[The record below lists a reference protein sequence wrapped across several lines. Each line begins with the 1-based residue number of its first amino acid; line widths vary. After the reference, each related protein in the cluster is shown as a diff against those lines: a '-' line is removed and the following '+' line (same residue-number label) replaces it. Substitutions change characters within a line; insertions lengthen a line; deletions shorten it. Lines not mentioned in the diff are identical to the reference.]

1 MNMKH
6 LEEKVPSHPVLY
18 AIKCFLD
25 KLRQSPDVYPIKHYK
40 KIARLRKRGLDVY
53 N

>member
-1 MNMKH
+1 MIMKH
-6 LEEKVPSHPVLY
+6 LEEKTPNHPVLY

-40 KIARLRKRGLDVY
+40 KLARLRRKGTALY